1 MFGPLTS
8 LRLRGAICP
17 CLLSTDESI
26 AKQSDSNLQTFL
38 NDGSCTVK
46 WHSFD
51 SSSNNK
57 SNRSK
62 SIGGFLSKMITSN
75 NDGSSSSSSCV
86 IIESKIELIDTKEGT
101 VCLDISAISTTEHQ
115 QIPFKSIGSFK
126 PFTSKPSWTSNLT
139 NNINT
144 SSENSNIV
152 SIYSKLN
159 NNDVEDNGGGGGK
172 ERELA
177 RLEFTHHQD
186 NSSEVKIN
194 AHDICEYLTNIW
206 NWDEARRLAI
216 GEEENNGNDDEQ
228 TTSTTDS
235 SSKSSTLGQPGTMK
249 GRAQKAAHFAKREIE
264 LQQKKRE
271 REQRKAKYLKEAGGL
286 KYTAIAMANRS

>member
-1 MFGPLTS
+1 
-8 LRLRGAICP
+8 
-17 CLLSTDESI
+17 
-26 AKQSDSNLQTFL
+26 
-38 NDGSCTVK
+38 
-46 WHSFD
+46 
-51 SSSNNK
+51 
-57 SNRSK
+57 
-62 SIGGFLSKMITSN
+62 MITSN
-75 NDGSSSSSSCV
+75 NDDSSSSSSCV
-86 IIESKIELIDTKEGT
+86 IIESKIELIDTKEGSS

-159 NNDVEDNGGGGGK
+159 NDMDEGGK

-186 NSSEVKIN
+186 NNNNLAEVKIN

-206 NWDEARRLAI
+206 TWDEARRLAI
-216 GEEENNGNDDEQ
+216 GEEEEENNDDEQ
-228 TTSTTDS
+228 TNSTTDS
-235 SSKSSTLGQPGTMK
+235 SSKSSSLGQPGTMK